1 VHKQWFANHNHC
13 VHASQAKDLAAW
25 HADAEEFHHSSDVGG
40 FQENLRTCAETLY
53 LSLFEVTV
61 LP

>member
-1 VHKQWFANHNHC
+1 